1 MTDSL
6 QLLRIMQDGDSFFP
20 SGSVS
25 FSWGLETLCEDG
37 IVKSDDDVARFI
49 SAQLSQRWFQF
60 DRPIVIA
67 AAQASREVTRLAEI
81 DGIADART
89 LPAEIRSG
97 SRRAGKGMLSIHIQ
111 LMTEGAREYW
121 TLVQSG
127 EALGH
132 LAPMQGF
139 LWSRRGI
146 APQEAALMSAHTLC
160 TGLLGVVVRLGVIG
174 HIGAQRILR
183 NVHHHIAELA
193 AMPPVG
199 LGDIHSFM
207 PQAEIGSMRHETAE
221 IRLFAN

>member
-6 QLLRIMQDGDSFFP
+6 QLLRLMQDGDSFFP
-20 SGSVS
+20 SGAVS

-37 IVKSDDDVARFI
+37 IVKSEDDVARFV

-67 AAQASREVTRLAEI
+67 AAQASREIERLAEI
-81 DGIADART
+81 DKIADART

-121 TLVQSG
+121 TLVESG
-127 EALGH
+127 EARGH

-183 NVHHHIAELA
+183 NVQHQIAEFA
-193 AMPPVG
+193 AIPPVG

-221 IRLFAN
+221 MRLFAN